1 MSSGINLS
9 ATPEARKGVVEMA
22 GMLAGTEEPSS
33 TGINLSTTIGKEKL
47 LTTLA
52 PAIVGKEVDVD
63 NIPTEKNDTTMP
75 LIIPTVLPDLDKD
88 QSNYLDIAGDLY
100 VLTLEK
106 DIRLAF
112 KSKREFYK
120 NYNTTNVMLFRRMFS
135 KTLSGPVEERFK
147 SLDKSDRIALL
158 KSLQFR
164 IDSLEEQLQ
173 LTNSL
178 ASQSDR
184 RILNGL
190 IDLKSRFEAMSG
202 KPAPVH
208 TTLGNAPTLLKML
221 KDKDQTLEAILRIA
235 WYLVNPDKIP
245 QADIQRFESIVNAV
259 GIQDIIKNIRSDE
272 DLPEDIRTL
281 KSMNYFDRVKL
292 KNIVEQP
299 TVGKSMDEVRSELVT
314 EPSEKILRRR
324 IEQILQVFQLH
335 KFINKETADDML
347 AKIHNDSTFNPKL
360 ADIDSSMI
368 DKIAISLDPIYKFY
382 RSVYFPVY
390 DVIARAMTPNLE
402 KYNMNRM
409 LRIFGNAM
417 SYINGKREE
426 NGIYKL
432 VGDGI
437 PETQMLM
444 NDIIN
449 YPDFQDTEFLQTL
462 KYLPDFIL
470 KQFEYK
476 MVKKEII
483 PPDALR
489 ALPDDIRAKYEKRK
503 EKKGKL
509 RDVAKPHLKNIKF
522 FTLDNIAIPTNINQL
537 SSRFDLSK
545 DEQQILIDRIKSFF
559 VPDAIYMFVEHKN
572 DDSQNLFKLYTPIPT
587 KEKRAEFK
595 TPLSEKAIPIKQVL
609 IHKAHKKDAVSEPLD
624 YINYTILALSI
635 LILFKSRMPAGKNT
649 IDFEKMG
656 EIEESE

>member
-1 MSSGINLS
+1 MSVPGSV
-9 ATPEARKGVVEMA
+9 KGVRFANE
-22 GMLAGTEEPSS
+22 
-33 TGINLSTTIGKEKL
+33 
-47 LTTLA
+47 
-52 PAIVGKEVDVD
+52 
-63 NIPTEKNDTTMP
+63 IPTGGP
-75 LIIPTVLPDLDKD
+75 LTQTQIIDPRTSINKTRTYPINTDNEGNPVKDSEYPKTIPDVLPDLDQG

-112 KSKREFYK
+112 KSKYEFYK
-120 NYNTTNVMLFRRMFS
+120 NYNTINVALFRRVFS
-135 KTLSGPVEERFK
+135 KSLSGPVEERFAK
-147 SLDKSDRIALL
+147 LSVEDRMDLL
-158 KSLQFR
+158 KSINYR
-164 IDSLEEQLQ
+164 IKSLEEQLQ

-178 ASQSDR
+178 SSQSDR

-202 KPAPVH
+202 KPAPKH
-208 TTLGNAPTLLKML
+208 TTLGDAPKLLKML

-245 QADIQRFESIVNAV
+245 QADIQRFESIVNAI

-272 DLPEDIRTL
+272 NLPEDIRTL

-299 TVGKSMDEVRSELVT
+299 TVGKSMDEVRTELVT

-347 AKIHNDSTFNPKL
+347 AKINNDSTFNPKL

-368 DKIAISLDPIYKFY
+368 DKIAVSLDPIYKFY
-382 RSVYFPVY
+382 RSIYNPVY
-390 DVIARAMTPNLE
+390 DMIVKSMTPNFE

-409 LRIFGNAM
+409 LRILGNAM
-417 SYINGKREE
+417 MYIQGKIED

-432 VGDGI
+432 IGDGI

-449 YPDFQDTEFLQTL
+449 NPAYRTPEMIQTL
-462 KYLPDFIL
+462 KYLPDFVL

-483 PPDALR
+483 PPDALK
-489 ALPDDIRAKYEKRK
+489 ALPDALREKYEKRR
-503 EKKGKL
+503 EKKAKL
-509 RDVAKPHLKNIKF
+509 RDVAKLHLKNIKF
-522 FTLDNIAIPTNINQL
+522 YTVDHIAIPTNVNQL
-537 SSRFDLSK
+537 TSRFDLNK
-545 DEQQILIDRIKSFF
+545 EEQQTFIDTIKKFF
-559 VPDAIYMFVEHKN
+559 VPDAIYMFVEHKS
-572 DDSQNLFKLYTPIPT
+572 DDSQNIFKLYTPIPT
-587 KEKRAEFK
+587 KEKRIETK
-595 TPLSEKAIPIKQVL
+595 TPISEKAIPIKQVL
-609 IHKAHKKDAVSEPLD
+609 IHKKSTADEPIE

-635 LILFKSRMPAGKNT
+635 LILFKSRMPEGKNT

-656 EIEESE
+656 DFEVDDS